1 LGKKNN
7 VFLLCRDF
15 DLHDH
20 DVHDVHD
27 HPIKRCC

>member
-1 LGKKNN
+1 LGKKND

-15 DLHDH
+15 DLHYDL
-20 DVHDVHD
+20 HDVHD